1 MFPPGVYINGIRQD
15 SVKMP
20 NPPPLCRKQ
29 FSEFKHRRSI
39 KDMFSIMNSRRPA
52 SSQQPEA
59 SSPPSLAESPKPLKR
74 GSESN
79 PSQLS
84 PSRAETKKA
93 KTTPSNP
100 QPKSK
105 KSTGQQSL
113 KGFFAP
119 KISKENYSPTK
130 ENPYTELTGSA
141 DVTNGSLQKRS
152 SASQTE
158 EILKEE
164 VFIDP
169 IEAKEKWG
177 RLFAPRPPPKCSGH
191 NENCIQLTT
200 KKPGINNGRAFW
212 MCARYVPFLTPLWTS
227 TNVVTIDQLDLKAKQ
242 W

>member
-1 MFPPGVYINGIRQD
+1 
-15 SVKMP
+15 
-20 NPPPLCRKQ
+20 
-29 FSEFKHRRSI
+29 
-39 KDMFSIMNSRRPA
+39 MFSIMNSKRPA
-52 SSQQPEA
+52 SSQQLEA
-59 SSPPSLAESPKPLKR
+59 SSPPSLAESPKTLKR
-74 GSESN
+74 MSESN

-84 PSRAETKKA
+84 PGRTETKRA
-93 KTTPSNP
+93 KRTPPSSS

-130 ENPYTELTGSA
+130 EKPYTELTESG
-141 DVTNGSLQKRS
+141 DVTEGSSQERS

-212 MCARYVPFLTPLWTS
+212 MCAR
-227 TNVVTIDQLDLKAKQ
+227 
-242 W
+242 